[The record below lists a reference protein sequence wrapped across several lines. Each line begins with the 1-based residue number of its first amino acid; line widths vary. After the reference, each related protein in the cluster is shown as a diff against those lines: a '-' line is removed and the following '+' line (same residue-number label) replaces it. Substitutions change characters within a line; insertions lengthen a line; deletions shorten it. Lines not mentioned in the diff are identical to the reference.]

1 MITEQESTSSQA
13 VPNAGESHPIET
25 PSPSAAEVLTVLRR
39 IDRVLG
45 EIRGV
50 LDAAERER
58 QHKEFSSLRLIGA
71 ILQVIVGGLVALAV
85 LDWVFEAQV
94 EALFVKLAFAAVLQL
109 TALTAFLFWRRDG
122 AR

>member
-1 MITEQESTSSQA
+1 MISGQESTSSQA
-13 VPNAGESHPIET
+13 VPDAVESDPAET
-25 PSPSAAEVLTVLRR
+25 PSPSAAEVLPVLQR
-39 IDRVLG
+39 IERVLG
-45 EIRGV
+45 EIRGA

-85 LDWVFEAQV
+85 LDWVFEARV

-109 TALTAFLFWRRDG
+109 IALTAFLFWRRDG
-122 AR
+122 SR

>member
-1 MITEQESTSSQA
+1 MITDQESASSQA
-13 VPNAGESHPIET
+13 VPDAGASDPAET
-25 PSPSAAEVLTVLRR
+25 PSPSAAEMLPVLQR
-39 IDRVLG
+39 IERVLG

-109 TALTAFLFWRRDG
+109 IALTAFLFWRRG
-122 AR
+122 GSR

>member
-1 MITEQESTSSQA
+1 MITDQESASSQVVPDA
-13 VPNAGESHPIET
+13 VESDPAET
-25 PSPSAAEVLTVLRR
+25 PSPSAAEMLPVLQR
-39 IDRVLG
+39 IERVLG
-45 EIRGV
+45 EIRGA

-94 EALFVKLAFAAVLQL
+94 ETLFVKLAFAAVLQL
-109 TALTAFLFWRRDG
+109 IALTAFLFWRRDG
-122 AR
+122 SR

>member
-1 MITEQESTSSQA
+1 MISGQESTSSQT
-13 VPNAGESHPIET
+13 VPDAGEPDPAET
-25 PSPSAAEVLTVLRR
+25 PSPSAAEVLPVLRR
-39 IDRVLG
+39 IERVLG
-45 EIRGV
+45 EIRGT
-50 LDAAERER
+50 LDTAERER

-109 TALTAFLFWRRDG
+109 IALTAFLFWRRDG
-122 AR
+122 SR

>member
-1 MITEQESTSSQA
+1 MITDQESTSSQT
-13 VPNAGESHPIET
+13 VPAAGESDPAET
-25 PSPSAAEVLTVLRR
+25 PSPSAAEVLPVLRR

-45 EIRGV
+45 EIRGA

-71 ILQVIVGGLVALAV
+71 ILQVVVGGLVALAV
-85 LDWVFEAQV
+85 LDWIFEARV

-109 TALTAFLFWRRDG
+109 IALTAFLFWRRDG
-122 AR
+122 SR

>member
-1 MITEQESTSSQA
+1 MITDQESASSQA
-13 VPNAGESHPIET
+13 VPDAGESDPAET
-25 PSPSAAEVLTVLRR
+25 PSPSAAEMLPVLQR
-39 IDRVLG
+39 IERVLG

-109 TALTAFLFWRRDG
+109 IALTAFLFWRRDG
-122 AR
+122 SR